1 MKNSTDFG
9 RLIEDFRKAQG
20 LTQAQLAS
28 LSNVGVRFI
37 SDLEK
42 GKETCQLQKA
52 LYVARILGIQ
62 FTTNKVSKDK

>member
-1 MKNSTDFG
+1 MKNSVDFG
-9 RLIEDFRKAQG
+9 HLIETVRKEQG

-42 GKETCQLQKA
+42 GKKTCQLQKA
-52 LYVARILGIQ
+52 FHVARILGIQ